1 MDIFWNHTIYNCVPS
16 CSVLICF
23 IILVNG
29 QFWWRWLH
37 ARWRRVCFS
46 HGGLPRKEGECWL
59 CSNVNVMK
67 LQSCRVWFIL
77 GKYIVL
83 IKVHKLAKMK
93 RKRNLG
99 YQVIVV
105 RVSLS
110 VSHLFVT
117 HFTVI
122 CVLSV

>member
-93 RKRNLG
+93 RKRKETRGIRL
-99 YQVIVV
+99 
-105 RVSLS
+105 LW
-110 VSHLFVT
+110 FEF
-117 HFTVI
+117 HFQLVKLVI
-122 CVLSV
+122 CL